1 MKRSKSTTKNRK
13 GKPGKGV
20 AEAPTETKTKN
31 KTKRKVKTKSPQAGI
46 AGGVDVGKAWLD
58 AAIHTV
64 PGKPLHQPNT
74 PEGRAVIIGFFLE
87 HEVTRVGIEASGSY
101 EFEMVEAMREAGL
114 EVIVFQ
120 PAQVRAYAK
129 FLKLRA
135 KTDPID
141 AALIAQCAAAQQEA
155 RDRPDPRLAPLA
167 EHLTYLDQIGED
179 IARLRTRLDRYRDH
193 RLIAGIR
200 EEIARLTRRQRAEF
214 ALVGKAVRLRPDL
227 LERFR
232 LLLSIDG
239 IGEPTALAL
248 LIRMPELGTIS
259 RERASSLA
267 GMAPFTQKSGRWVGE
282 AHVSGGRG
290 RVGRALFAAA
300 QAASQRW
307 NKALVELYGRLKASG
322 KHHSVAVVA
331 CARKLVIFANTVLAR
346 GTPWAAQT

>member
-13 GKPGKGV
+13 GKPGEGV
-20 AEAPTETKTKN
+20 AEAPTKTKARN
-31 KTKRKVKTKSPQAGI
+31 KTKTKTKSPRAEI

-58 AAIHTV
+58 AAVHKA
-64 PGKPLHQPNT
+64 PGKPLRQPNT
-74 PEGRAVIIGFFLE
+74 PEGRAAIIGFFLE
-87 HEVTRVGIEASGSY
+87 HKVTRVGIEASGSY

-141 AALIAQCAAAQQEA
+141 AALIAQCAAAQQEV

-179 IARLRTRLDRYRDH
+179 IARLRTRLDRYRDQ
-193 RLIAGIR
+193 RLSAGIK

-214 ALVGKAVRLRPDL
+214 ALMGKAVRLHPDL

-307 NKALVELYGRLKASG
+307 NKALVELYKRLKASG

>member
-1 MKRSKSTTKNRK
+1 MKRSESTTKNRL

-31 KTKRKVKTKSPQAGI
+31 KTKTKVKTKSPRAAI
-46 AGGVDVGKAWLD
+46 AGGIDVGKAWLD
-58 AAIHTV
+58 AAVHKA
-64 PGKPLHQPNT
+64 PGKPLRQPNT
-74 PEGRAVIIGFFLE
+74 PEGRAAIIGFFLD

-101 EFEMVEAMREAGL
+101 EFEMVEAAREAGL

-129 FLKLRA
+129 FLNLRA

-141 AALIAQCAAAQQEA
+141 AALIAQCAAVQEEA
-155 RDRPDPRLAPLA
+155 RDRPDPRLIPLA

-179 IARLRTRLDRYRDH
+179 IARLRTRLDRYRDQ
-193 RLIAGIR
+193 RLIAGIK
-200 EEIARLTRRQRAEF
+200 EEISRLTHRQRAEF
-214 ALVGKAVRLRPDL
+214 ALMRKQVRVHADL
-227 LERFR
+227 VERLG

-239 IGEPTALAL
+239 IGEPTALTL

-259 RERASSLA
+259 RERAASLA

-307 NKALVELYGRLKASG
+307 NKALVDLYQRLKATG
-322 KHHSVAVVA
+322 AHHSVAVVA

-346 GTPWAAQT
+346 GTPWATQN

>member
-1 MKRSKSTTKNRK
+1 MKRSESITKNRK
-13 GKPGKGV
+13 EKPGKGV
-20 AEAPTETKTKN
+20 AETSMESKA
-31 KTKRKVKTKSPQAGI
+31 KTKRKTKVKSPRAVI

-58 AAIHTV
+58 AAVHKA
-64 PGKPLHQPNT
+64 PGKPLRQPNT
-74 PEGRAVIIGFFLE
+74 PEGRAAIIGFFLE
-87 HEVTRVGIEASGSY
+87 HKVTRVGIEATGSY
-101 EFEMVEAMREAGL
+101 EFEMVEAMHEAGL

-141 AALIAQCAAAQQEA
+141 AALIAQCTAAQQEV

-167 EHLTYLDQIGED
+167 EHLTYIDQIGED
-179 IARLRTRLDRYRDH
+179 IARLRTRLDRYRNQ
-193 RLIAGIR
+193 RRIASIK
-200 EEIARLTRRQRAEF
+200 EDIARLTRKQRAEL
-214 ALVGKAVRLRPDL
+214 AQLYKAVHLHSDL
-227 LERFR
+227 LERLC

-239 IGEPTALAL
+239 IGKPTALTL

-267 GMAPFTQKSGRWVGE
+267 GMAPFTQKSGRWVGQT
-282 AHVSGGRG
+282 HVSGGRG
-290 RVGRALFAAA
+290 RVGRALFSAA

-307 NKALVELYGRLKASG
+307 NKALVELYQRLTASG

-346 GTPWAAQT
+346 GTPWATQN